1 MRFSIIIPAYNA
13 EAYLQRSLD
22 SIFSQEFN
30 DYEVI
35 VVNDGS
41 TDETAALLE
50 GYTSKHQNLHVLA
63 QSNQGMATARN
74 RGLETAQGDYI
85 LFVDSDDELMPQALS
100 ELAPHLNG
108 EDIVGFGTRIH
119 NEQTGTN
126 IDFQLSTNDSK
137 QYSGWDY
144 FNLYR
149 LKSTPVHFVCIWQ
162 RVYRR
167 GFLEENSLRFAEGLR
182 RAEDDLFT
190 TMVFL
195 HAQRVKTIAD
205 CLYIYHV
212 RPGSI
217 TRSSDPKLDDDSWS
231 VQQTLADTFIPM
243 SGIDKTVIY
252 RVLASN
258 YINHISVKGNTLTH
272 HEWHQFQTVCITPR
286 HHRLYSVAR
295 TSPALLR
302 LYLFIASLIHR

>member
-13 EAYLQRSLD
+13 EDFLPRCLD
-22 SIFSQEFN
+22 TIFSQEFT

-35 VVNDGS
+35 VIDDGS
-41 TDETAALLE
+41 TDGTAALL
-50 GYTSKHQNLHVLA
+50 GSYPQLKVIHQE
-63 QSNQGMATARN
+63 NQGMATARN
-74 RGLETAQGDYI
+74 RGLDAAQGDYI

-100 ELAPHLNG
+100 SLAPHLNG
-108 EDIVGFGTRIH
+108 EDIIGFGTRIL
-119 NEQTGTN
+119 NEQTGATD
-126 IDFQLSTNDSK
+126 DFHLSNHDTK
-137 QYSGWDY
+137 QYSGWEY
-144 FNLYR
+144 FNRHR
-149 LKSTPVHFVCIWQ
+149 LEATPVHFVCIWQ
-162 RVYRR
+162 RAYKRN
-167 GFLEENSLRFAEGLR
+167 FLEDNSLRFADGLR

-190 TMVFL
+190 TMAFL

-217 TRSSDPKLDDDSWS
+217 TRSSDPKLDADSWS

-243 SGIDKTVIY
+243 TGIDKTVIY

-272 HEWHQFQTVCITPR
+272 PEWHQFQTVCVTPR
-286 HHRLYSVAR
+286 HRRLYSIAR
-295 TSPALLR
+295 TSRALLR
-302 LYLFIASLIHR
+302 LYLFIANLIHR